1 MRDGTRKMFPTQFED
16 FKKAMLTAA
25 RENQLPVKL
34 KLGDISDYS
43 LKDVEDMFG
52 EFSQETGLSIL
63 GSLSYNSFDEEL
75 YFLVKVDKP
84 SPLALRSSVLQ

>member
-1 MRDGTRKMFPTQFED
+1 MI
-16 FKKAMLTAA
+16 LL
-25 RENQLPVKL
+25 LPYSIYKE
-34 KLGDISDYS
+34 KSIPEGERS
-43 LKDVEDMFG
+43 LKDIEDMFG

-63 GSLSYNSFDEEL
+63 GSLSYNPFDEKL